1 MSLSPWVDEHETPE
15 TDVRQLPTAFVR
27 KEIRCERCHAKLLPL
42 LRGETAARI
51 MPTGRRAGAKAARL
65 DMAAMI

>member
-27 KEIRCERCHAKLLPL
+27 KEHPAASVATPNFRCSV
-42 LRGETAARI
+42 ARPPAN